1 MEHMLFWLGVGIVIG
16 YGWGRFTAGKAVQII
31 FKQFQDEM
39 HAQYL
44 MLLEQHNIKIKPEFK
59 KKYHHVTKNDNHS
72 GHDHITRNDHNPT
85 V

>member
-1 MEHMLFWLGVGIVIG
+1 MEPMLFWLGVGIVIG
-16 YGWGRFTAGKAVQII
+16 YGWGRFTAGKAVKII

-59 KKYHHVTKNDNHS
+59 KTYHNITRNDNHS
-72 GHDHITRNDHNPT
+72 GRDHISGSDHNPT